1 MLHRTESWLTLHS
14 RRRRVLGMRELS
26 WTLLVLV
33 ALATGMN
40 PGLSRALAAEPATR
54 PPEGAAPFFPVRL
67 SSDQFKG
74 GEAVL
79 RAFGPVTRE
88 AQRSTVR
95 ILSLTERTT
104 DGNPRELALATVID
118 ASGLAVSKASQ
129 LEGELI
135 CWMGEARVAKASVVA
150 TDPNS
155 DLALLK
161 IEAANLTPVAWGK
174 TVPRPGQWLASAAPT
189 DVPIAVG
196 VVSSALREVPSQPG
210 ALGVAVTDEDAGP
223 KVSEI
228 LPGSGAARA
237 GIQKGDIILEVA
249 GKNIADGRT
258 LASSV
263 GAYRPGT
270 KLSLKLRRDE
280 QVLSLEATLGRRPGD
295 GPSRIQFQNSLG
307 GALSVRRDGFSS
319 ALQHDTVLRPED
331 CGGPVVDLTGKVV
344 GVNIARAG
352 RTESYLLPASL
363 VETVVKS
370 LREKA
375 K

>member
-1 MLHRTESWLTLHS
+1 
-14 RRRRVLGMRELS
+14 MRQLC
-26 WTLLVLV
+26 WTL
-33 ALATGMN
+33 AILAAVEASVSGA
-40 PGLSRALAAEPATR
+40 SRAVSAEPATR
-54 PPEGAAPFFPVRL
+54 PPEEAAPFFPVRL
-67 SSDQFKG
+67 SADQFKG

-79 RAFGPVTRE
+79 RAFGPVTSE
-88 AQRSTVR
+88 ASRSTVR
-95 ILSLTERTT
+95 FLSLTEKKT
-104 DGNPRELALATVID
+104 DGNPRELALGTVID
-118 ASGLAVSKASQ
+118 ANGLAVSKASQ
-129 LEGELI
+129 LEGDLV
-135 CWMGEARVAKASVVA
+135 CWLGEARVAKATVVA
-150 TDPNS
+150 TDPDS
-155 DLALLK
+155 DLALVK
-161 IEAANLTPVAWGK
+161 IEAANLKPVRWGSG
-174 TVPRPGQWLASAAPT
+174 VPKPGQWLASAAPT
-189 DVPIAVG
+189 PTPTAVG
-196 VVSSALREVPSQPG
+196 VVSAALREVPSQPG

-270 KLSLKLRRDE
+270 KLPLKLRRDE

-307 GALSVRRDGFSS
+307 GALSVRRDGFAS

-331 CGGPVVDLTGKVV
+331 CGGPVVDLSGKVV

-370 LREKA
+370 LRAKA